1 MEKNVVDDAKPGVS
15 PRMRLKVNGS
25 KGSIGHGE
33 DSLPQR
39 AVNGTAGDVVDNVG
53 YEGVPSPVVRSIH
66 KFVDDNSFWVNPPSP
81 FDGIKGCMVTC
92 FRDKQLAAE

>member
-1 MEKNVVDDAKPGVS
+1 MENNVVDNAKPGVS

-25 KGSIGHGE
+25 EGGICHGE
-33 DSLPQR
+33 DSSPQR
-39 AVNGTAGDVVDNVG
+39 AVNGTASDVADNVG
-53 YEGVPSPVVRSIH
+53 YEGVSSPVVRSIH
-66 KFVDDNSFWVNPPSP
+66 EFVDDNSFWVNPPSP